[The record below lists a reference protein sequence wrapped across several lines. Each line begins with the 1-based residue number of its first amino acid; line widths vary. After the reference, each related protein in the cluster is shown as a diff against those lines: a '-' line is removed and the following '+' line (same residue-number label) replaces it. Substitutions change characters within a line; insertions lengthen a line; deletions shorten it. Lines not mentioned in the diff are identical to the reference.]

1 VFAPGDVISYLDM
14 CREEGVNLQRGM
26 NYRIRGD
33 SSVLLMSV
41 RPGAPYADRVEEDGR
56 VLIYEGH
63 DQPTARGGPDPK
75 TVDQPLTSPLG
86 SPTENGKFYEAARRY
101 QDGGGAA
108 ESVRVYEKVRS
119 GIWVFNGSFRLLDA
133 WAEQIDGRLIFKF
146 RLETDLDATPITD
159 TREPALD
166 QNRVIPTS
174 VKLQVWKRDRGRC
187 VRCGSTDNLHFD
199 HDIPYSLGGS
209 SLVAEN
215 IQLLCARHNLAK
227 RDRIE

>member
-1 VFAPGDVISYLDM
+1 MFTPGDVISYLDM

-101 QDGGGAA
+101 QEGAGPA

-133 WAEQIDGRLIFKF
+133 WAEQIDGRRVFKF
-146 RLETDLDATPITD
+146 RLETDPDATPVTD
-159 TREPALD
+159 TREPDLD

-174 VKLQVWKRDRGRC
+174 VKLEVWKRDRGRC
-187 VRCGSTDNLHFD
+187 VKCGSTDNLHFD